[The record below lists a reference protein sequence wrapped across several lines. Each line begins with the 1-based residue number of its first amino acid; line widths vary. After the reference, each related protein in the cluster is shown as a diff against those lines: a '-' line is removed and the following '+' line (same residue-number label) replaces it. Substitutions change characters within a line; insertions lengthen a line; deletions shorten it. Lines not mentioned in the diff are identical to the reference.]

1 MKRLSPKKPEDK
13 LETYKQNLLSGMQN
27 VVFDNYDSIGM
38 FAKEMQDS
46 EVRPKKDEF
55 AFDNKVKI
63 NVDMVHRV
71 EKQSSEDKFMSSAR
85 SL

>member
-1 MKRLSPKKPEDK
+1 
-13 LETYKQNLLSGMQN
+13 

-46 EVRPKKDEF
+46 EARPKKDTIE
-55 AFDNKVKI
+55 NRVKI

-71 EKQSSEDKFMSSAR
+71 EK
-85 SL
+85 